1 MKRRSWMMALLLA
14 AVMVIAVIPAAAADY
29 SGMTAE
35 ELRASMQNANE
46 LADPTDRAERAA
58 RGVYLPYTGYFEET
72 LSAEGVAGRKVKLY
86 IPEGASVRDYVQVL
100 ALPNG
105 ADAEAFLLE
114 SGWIDVADEERV
126 ILMVLLPADGKNWG
140 TYEEEFDYI
149 NYMINTAG
157 SGRRWYSVYS
167 TYYVAGYG
175 EGGDVLQ
182 QYCAREPLFIISQAY
197 FDSAVT
203 GAELEAEGNLWYG
216 VPGVGNANQNS
227 KTLNAPETDKTFRSV
242 QKKEVPVPT
251 YFFGGNEEAA
261 AYWMAANEVGDR
273 AEAAAGPLGSD
284 LYKQVK
290 DDAIATG
297 FSSVVSEVAVLAE
310 DIDYLDPAVTR
321 AVYAALSQYT
331 RYTNTSA
338 LSNALGWRVSEKEGV
353 KTVDIYTT
361 ETDNGAGE
369 PLQYKRTY
377 IVYVPESVKEAYAQD
392 GTTAPVV
399 FALGGNGN
407 NAYQYFESSQYVE
420 IADKYGFSLV
430 FPSEHTADNGVTT
443 TWRIGEDE
451 YNFIRAVIKDL
462 DENQDLL
469 KYFDEDRYFVMGH
482 SQGAMFTN
490 SLSVEMADTFTAFAT
505 MGMGAS
511 AFAEDAPAV
520 PMYSIIGEY
529 DLNDTWADLNVES
542 WTNRL
547 GFNVEDG
554 VVTDPFDLP
563 AETNNPIEYLIY
575 PDSTEYP
582 GDKFVTTSWYDEN
595 GVPVFNNTIA
605 YGREHNN
612 TVPDAWRI
620 WEDWFSK
627 WDRDEDGNRVYL
639 GEKQSSGLPFSDVA
653 ETAWYRDAVAYA
665 YDSGL
670 MSGTSATQFSPNA
683 TTTRAMIVTMLY
695 RLEGEP
701 AVSAASAFTDVAGTA
716 YYADAVAWANA
727 NGIVTGTS
735 DTAFSPSDPI
745 TRQQMATILYRYAQY
760 KSYDTTA
767 GGMAIREYADY
778 EEISAY
784 AQTAMDWAVA
794 SGLITGTTDTT
805 LTPDGSATRA
815 QVATIFQRFQEDV
828 AK

>member
-1 MKRRSWMMALLLA
+1 MKKRNWMISLLLVTVLLA
-14 AVMVIAVIPAAAADY
+14 AMVPAAAAY
-29 SGMTAE
+29 SSMTAE
-35 ELRASMQNANE
+35 ELKASMQNANE
-46 LADPTDRAERAA
+46 LASPTDRAERAA

-72 LSAEGVAGRKVKLY
+72 LTADGIEGRKVRLY
-86 IPEGASVRDYVQVL
+86 IPEGASVREYVQVL

-105 ADAEAFLLE
+105 ADVEEFLLE
-114 SGWIDVADEERV
+114 SGWVDVADEERV
-126 ILMVLLPADGKNWG
+126 ILMVLLPADGENWG
-140 TYEEEFDYI
+140 TYEEEFNYI

-251 YFFGGNEEAA
+251 YFFGANKEAV
-261 AYWMAANEVGDR
+261 AYWMAANEASDK
-273 AEAAAGPLGSD
+273 AEAAAGPLGSN

-297 FSSVVSEVAVLAE
+297 FSSVVSEVAVL
-310 DIDYLDPAVTR
+310 DKTVDYIDPAVTK

-377 IVYVPESVKEAYAQD
+377 IVYVPQTVKEAYAKD
-392 GTTAPVV
+392 GTTSPVV

-451 YNFIRAVIKDL
+451 YNFIRAIIKDL

-547 GFNVEDG
+547 GLNVEDG

-563 AETNNPIEYLIY
+563 SETNNPIEYLIY
-575 PDSTEYP
+575 PDSEEYP
-582 GDKFVTTSWYDEN
+582 GDKFVTTSWFKD

-605 YGREHNN
+605 LGREHNN

-620 WEDWFSK
+620 WEDWFSY

-639 GEKQSSGLPFSDVA
+639 GALQPSALPFTDVA
-653 ETAWYRDAVAYA
+653 ESAWYYEAVKYV
-665 YDSGL
+665 YDNNL
-670 MSGTSATQFSPNA
+670 MNGTTDTTFGPNV
-683 TTTRAMIVTMLY
+683 TTSRAMLATILY
-695 RLEGEP
+695 RLEGSP
-701 AVSAASAFTDVAGTA
+701 AVAAASFTDVAAGK
-716 YYADAVAWANA
+716 YYTDAVAWASA
-727 NGIVTGTS
+727 NGIVTGYGDGTFLPNKAIS
-735 DTAFSPSDPI
+735 
-745 TRQQMATILYRYAQY
+745 RQEMAAMLYRYAQY
-760 KSYDTTA
+760 KGYDVSVGEDTNILSYTDVSDVS
-767 GGMAIREYADY
+767 EYA
-778 EEISAY
+778 IP
-784 AQTAMDWAVA
+784 AMQWACGE
-794 SGLITGTTDTT
+794 GLITDMGDGT
-805 LTPDGSATRA
+805 LNPAGPASRA
-815 QVATIFQRFQEDV
+815 QVATILMRFLGE
-828 AK
+828 